1 MKLLSILLSLIFFQ
15 TLFSQTSSPKL
26 SSLIKRIDS
35 LTTLI
40 QNERT
45 ENQERINELKKQL
58 SEKEHQLVLLEKQ
71 YGVMKVEAKGILD
84 QNKTYQT
91 VLIGKQIWMKENLNV
106 SFFRN
111 GDPIPEAKTKE
122 EWLSAGKQGKPA
134 WCHYENDPKYE
145 GKYGRLYNWFAVCDP
160 RGLAPIGWKI
170 PEFEDMNLLDTYLW
184 GDVGLKLKNDSGWSS
199 WNVEERCKACI
210 GWTEDQKR
218 SKKCNSCNNKGV
230 RISKTNSGNG
240 TNSSGFSA
248 LPGGFRNSNGE
259 FEKVG
264 QQCLLW
270 SSTPQFTMYGRYRI
284 LSNMEDELIMNY
296 GTKDIGM
303 SIRCLKE

>member
-1 MKLLSILLSLIFFQ
+1 VKLLSILLSLIFFQ

-71 YGVMKVEAKGILD
+71 YGVIKVEAKGILD

-106 SFFRN
+106 SFFLN

-145 GKYGRLYNWFAVCDP
+145 GKYGKLYNWYAVTDQ

-170 PEFEDMNLLDTYLW
+170 PEFEDLNLLDTYLW
-184 GDVGLKLKNDSGWSS
+184 GDVGLKMKNDSGWNS

-218 SKKCNSCNNKGV
+218 AKKCSSCNNKGV

-240 TNSSGFSA
+240 TNSSGFTG

-259 FEKVG
+259 FEKIG